1 VDEGTLTLVSLLA
14 KFLSRFSAFRGSDN
28 PYYGIRI
35 PKGFRRLWQLIE
47 FISAIPIVLIR
58 FVLPNMLGFL
68 VIAERYL
75 PDLVAWI
82 SLRVVV
88 LDEADRMLDMGFID
102 DISTI
107 LFFAKNRKQTLL
119 FSATMPYEVINLSR
133 KYMKNPITVKI
144 SRDELIAKHIGQYY
158 VETIPENKL
167 KVLKRILNEH
177 RGENLGLLCNKKENK
192 SYRLET

>member
-1 VDEGTLTLVSLLA
+1 
-14 KFLSRFSAFRGSDN
+14 
-28 PYYGIRI
+28 
-35 PKGFRRLWQLIE
+35 
-47 FISAIPIVLIR
+47 
-58 FVLPNMLGFL
+58 M